1 MSEALEPCPAL
12 TRQHN
17 DLPVRLFV
25 NAMPPHLHYIVRRKK
40 EGINGIQAGVYVCAW
55 YHTIPAV
62 VYYYLLQL
70 WDKKK
75 KRDNAL
81 FVEDSQTPSMVLRR
95 QHHHATQAKSRR
107 AGKKKKRRPKRG
119 GGYMC
124 AGAGGLYGH
133 MRCVPAGH
141 CRHACPTGHRPCRG
155 HGHGHALMHGRWTS
169 CHTGTA
175 GAGQGW
181 LQLQCGRR

>member
-107 AGKKKKRRPKRG
+107 AGKKKNG
-119 GGYMC
+119 ALNVVAGTC
-124 AGAGGLYGH
+124 ARARVAFMGTCA
-133 MRCVPAGH
+133 
-141 CRHACPTGHRPCRG
+141 ACLP
-155 HGHGHALMHGRWTS
+155 
-169 CHTGTA
+169 GTA
-175 GAGQGW
+175 DMLAPPAT
-181 LQLQCGRR
+181 GRAVAMAMAMH